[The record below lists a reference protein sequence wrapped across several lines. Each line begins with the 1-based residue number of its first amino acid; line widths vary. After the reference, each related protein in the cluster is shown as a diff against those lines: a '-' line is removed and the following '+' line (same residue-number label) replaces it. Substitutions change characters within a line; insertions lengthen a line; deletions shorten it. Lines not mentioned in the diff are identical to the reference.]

1 MFDLVIEEVKA
12 KLKANEPLTII
23 DVREKWEYDEEHIP
37 SAKNIPLDQI
47 TTLNIDKDTKI
58 YVYCHSGQRANSA
71 KRKLEAL
78 GYQNV
83 VNLGGMVQW
92 NKK

>member
-1 MFDLVIEEVKA
+1 MFDSIIKEVKA
-12 KLKANEPLTII
+12 KLKADEPLTII

-47 TTLNIDKDTKI
+47 TSLDIDKETTI

-71 KRKLEAL
+71 KRKLNAL
-78 GYQNV
+78 GYLNV
-83 VNLGGMVQW
+83 FNLGGMIQW